1 MRRATLLVAALLIA
15 APAWGVTIEEL
26 PNGARLVAIQSPS
39 TYASGFAVLVDADP
53 SDEGYLPGLRALLA
67 RASLSGVEGTDPR
80 QVLERLQAVSLIGG
94 QVTTF
99 ADDDAMVMGVSGP
112 PEIAE
117 NALGILSD
125 ALLRPSF
132 TQPALDAAVRETIDD
147 AERQGGDRF
156 YSLLSQVR
164 GVLHPVVPATSPVG
178 TVSGLRAATVEDLQ
192 AAHKRLM
199 VGSRVVCVA
208 VGPGPE
214 SEMLDS
220 LRSVAAP
227 LPPGEAKPPATPTW
241 EPASPI
247 WRTHVTEDHE
257 GRLALLLMAFG
268 VPNTGSDAW
277 PAVEMLREMLGGPA
291 GRLTRSPRLLQ
302 YAPTVQVFL
311 IPRTRY
317 SELVILAATP
327 MAWRLE
333 ALRLEVFDCLE
344 ELAAEPL
351 ARPEVEAARRRLL
364 GGYALRHQPVLGRAI
379 EVGRT
384 VMSGGDVEAAAHHPL
399 EGLRQVT
406 AEETQAIARSY
417 LGAERA
423 ALAVAL
429 PASPALDEL
438 APPAATEPAAEGT

>member
-39 TYASGFAVLVDADP
+39 TYASGFTVLVDADP

-178 TVSGLRAATVEDLQ
+178 TVGGLRATTV
-192 AAHKRLM
+192 
-199 VGSRVVCVA
+199 
-208 VGPGPE
+208 
-214 SEMLDS
+214 
-220 LRSVAAP
+220 
-227 LPPGEAKPPATPTW
+227 AK
-241 EPASPI
+241 
-247 WRTHVTEDHE
+247 
-257 GRLALLLMAFG
+257 
-268 VPNTGSDAW
+268 
-277 PAVEMLREMLGGPA
+277 
-291 GRLTRSPRLLQ
+291 
-302 YAPTVQVFL
+302 
-311 IPRTRY
+311 RTR
-317 SELVILAATP
+317 
-327 MAWRLE
+327 
-333 ALRLEVFDCLE
+333 ALR
-344 ELAAEPL
+344 
-351 ARPEVEAARRRLL
+351 
-364 GGYALRHQPVLGRAI
+364 AI
-379 EVGRT
+379 
-384 VMSGGDVEAAAHHPL
+384 
-399 EGLRQVT
+399 
-406 AEETQAIARSY
+406 
-417 LGAERA
+417 
-423 ALAVAL
+423 
-429 PASPALDEL
+429 
-438 APPAATEPAAEGT
+438 